1 MRAVY
6 IQSHGQSDSAV
17 LGERPDAPA
26 PGPGEV
32 RVRIA
37 YAGFNRVDLYMRDD
51 GRGFPHEL
59 PMVMG
64 VDGAGIVDAV
74 GDGVETVAVGDRV
87 ALYPARYCEGCE
99 FCLRGDQMLCLDFK
113 CIGENI
119 DGTMAEAIT
128 VKAYQAHKLP
138 NHVSLKHACVMSTAY
153 ITAWAMI
160 MTAGAVRSDDTVL
173 IHGVGGGASL
183 ASLQFARIHGARV
196 IVTSSSDAKL
206 EKAIAMG
213 AEAGINYRN
222 EDVTKRVMALT
233 ERRGCD
239 VVIDNVGEATWDTS
253 MRCVIR
259 GGRIVCCG
267 STTGP
272 MPGAQLQ
279 RLFFRQIHVIGVS
292 IGNQQEFSDMLS
304 ALDRG
309 LFTPVIDECYAMDN
323 VLDALARLDR
333 GEQFGKIVLEIAG
346 EG

>member
-6 IQSHGQSDSAV
+6 IQSHGESDSAI

-26 PGPGEV
+26 PGPGEM

-37 YAGFNRVDLYMRDD
+37 YAGFNHVDLYMRAD

-59 PMVMG
+59 PMVLG
-64 VDGAGIVDAV
+64 VDGAGIVEAV
-74 GDGVETVAVGDRV
+74 GDGVETVAAGDRV
-87 ALYPARYCEGCE
+87 ALYPARYCEVCE

-128 VKAYQAHKLP
+128 VKANQAHRLP
-138 NHVSLKHACVMSTAY
+138 DHVPLRDGCVMGTAY
-153 ITAWAMI
+153 ITAWAMV
-160 MTAGAVRSDDTVL
+160 MTAGSVRSSDTVL

-183 ASLQFARIHGARV
+183 AALQFARIHGARV

-206 EKAIAMG
+206 EKAIEMG
-213 AEAGINYRN
+213 AEAGINYRH
-222 EDVTKRVMALT
+222 EDVYKRVMALT
-233 ERRGCD
+233 DRRGCD
-239 VVIDNVGEATWDTS
+239 VVIDNVGEATWATS

-267 STTGP
+267 ATTGP
-272 MPGAQLQ
+272 MPGAHLQ
-279 RLFFRQIHVIGVS
+279 HLFFRQIHVVGVS
-292 IGNQQEFSDMLS
+292 IGNQQEFADMLS

-309 LFTPVIDECYAMDN
+309 LFAPVIEESYAMDGA
-323 VLDALARLDR
+323 LDALARLDR
-333 GEQFGKIVLEIAG
+333 GEQFGKMVLEIG
-346 EG
+346 GQG